1 MLTLAFVVSSISV
14 NCVPLR
20 PHFRSRYPR
29 SRALS
34 FILTSPDN
42 SISKCLLSFRAY
54 TRQVSSIGYSVVPNS
69 GAQLSLRVL
78 KCLAA
83 SCERPKPFIVSRTSF
98 KTRSPK
104 PAVVLPED
112 LSTNV
117 ALAVSVAKKVK
128 ALIASRHCWSPFSLL
143 ALLFEAWQ
151 THSLTSMPQTYW
163 GDRFADLPGHCCLTK
178 PKYATAGGSRDN
190 GDKRSVSLSSAGF

>member
-1 MLTLAFVVSSISV
+1 MATVPSSPNDVGRKNEGRWAFGHEYQSKSKIRRSSLSSHGSIFSNVRTTSSPMLTLAFVVSSISV

-42 SISKCLLSFRAY
+42 SISKCLLSFRAF
-54 TRQVSSIGYSVVPNS
+54 VPNS

-117 ALAVSVAKKVK
+117 ALAVSVANKVK
-128 ALIASRHCWSPFSLL
+128 ALIASRHCWSPWHCWRFYSKRGKH
-143 ALLFEAWQ
+143 
-151 THSLTSMPQTYW
+151 TH
-163 GDRFADLPGHCCLTK
+163 
-178 PKYATAGGSRDN
+178 
-190 GDKRSVSLSSAGF
+190 

>member
-42 SISKCLLSFRAY
+42 SISKCLLSFRAF
-54 TRQVSSIGYSVVPNS
+54 VPNS

-78 KCLAA
+78 KCPAA

-128 ALIASRHCWSPFSLL
+128 ALIASRHCWSPLALL

-151 THSLTSMPQTYW
+151 THSLTSMPQTCS

-190 GDKRSVSLSSAGF
+190 GDKRSMSLSSAGF

>member
-128 ALIASRHCWSPFSLL
+128 ALIASRHCWSPLALL

-151 THSLTSMPQTYW
+151 THS

-190 GDKRSVSLSSAGF
+190 GDKRSMSLSSAGF